1 LASILAPTPFVRA
14 TVTNFFFFLGL
25 NGFVLLPLHV
35 QQLGGNEAQIGL
47 VMGLYTGVGIVCQP
61 LVGPWV
67 DVVGRRP
74 FMLTGIGL
82 SVGASLLAAASAG
95 VGLLAVVR
103 VLQGI
108 GVSLFFVASF
118 SYVLDIIPP
127 AERGWALGIYGVSG
141 FVSTAV
147 APLLG
152 EWVIRSVGFRVLFT
166 LSAALGVVTFALVW
180 PVREAPRGAGGP
192 LRLAPGTVRA
202 ALEDVLHRHM
212 LVTMFFGLG
221 SGTIFAF
228 LPTFAENLGVTTLS
242 LFYTAYSLAAIA
254 IRVAGGRLIDTHGRR
269 AVIVPSMFVQAA
281 ATGVLALLGALMS
294 RTSATPVLP
303 ALFVAGLLSGG
314 AHGFLYP
321 GLAALVTDTT
331 PEARR
336 AAVVGIFS
344 AMLLTGQTAGA
355 FTFGWIAAAA
365 GYGSMWGAL
374 TALLLVGCLAALRL
388 TPAHDL
394 AAGHR

>member
-25 NGFVLLPLHV
+25 NGFVLLPLYV
-35 QQLGGNEAQIGL
+35 QQLGGDEAQIGL

-82 SVGASLLAAASAG
+82 SVGASLLAAASVG

-152 EWVIRSVGFRVLFT
+152 EWVIRTVGFRVLFT

-388 TPAHDL
+388 PPAHDL

>member
-1 LASILAPTPFVRA
+1 MASILAPTPFVRA

-25 NGFVLLPLHV
+25 NGFVLLPLYV

-127 AERGWALGIYGVSG
+127 SERGWALGIYGVSG

-152 EWVIRSVGFRVLFT
+152 EWVIRTVGFRVLFT

-355 FTFGWIAAAA
+355 FTFGWIATAA

-388 TPAHDL
+388 APAHDL
-394 AAGHR
+394 AAGRR